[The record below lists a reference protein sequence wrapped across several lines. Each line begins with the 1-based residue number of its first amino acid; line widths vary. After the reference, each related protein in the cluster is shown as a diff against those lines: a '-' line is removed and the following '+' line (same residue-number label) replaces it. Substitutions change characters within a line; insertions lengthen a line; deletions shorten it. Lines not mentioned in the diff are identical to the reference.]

1 MSNTYSLNVM
11 IFRFYFSSLSPKFLF
26 FSFLHLQSIDGHFLA
41 EVGGLRFLRRASELS
56 DLRPSGKFLALR
68 PLTFRPPAKSRPSGG
83 PNARLFSIEYWILSI
98 YFWPSDLRLPEN
110 SEPSDLR
117 PSSPPEESEPSDLRP
132 SSPPE
137 KSEPSDLR
145 PSGKI

>member
-83 PNARLFSIEYWILSI
+83 PNARPFSIEYWAYLFSPPTSDFQKTLSPST
-98 YFWPSDLRLPEN
+98 FSPPEEFEPSDLRL
-110 SEPSDLR
+110 
-117 PSSPPEESEPSDLRP
+117 